1 MTEHSQTAMGPI
13 VIAYDGS
20 HHARAAV
27 ERAGVLLP
35 AHAAIV
41 ICVWAP
47 VVVSASSAMLGA
59 PGGVLMESDYGLD
72 AVARER
78 AIQLAEEGVELASRA
93 GLNAHARAV
102 QGTGAAWHGIVR
114 CADELDAALIVT
126 GTRGR
131 SAMAA
136 ALLGSTAQGILH
148 HAHRPV
154 LVVAGDR

>member
-1 MTEHSQTAMGPI
+1 MTEHSETATGPI
-13 VIAYDGS
+13 LIAYDGS
-20 HHARAAV
+20 DHARAAV

-35 AHAAIV
+35 ARQAIV

-47 VVVSASSAMLGA
+47 IVYSASSARLGA
-59 PGGVLMESDYGLD
+59 TAGVLMDSDFGLD

-78 AIQLAEEGVELASRA
+78 AAQLAEEGAELARHA
-93 GLNAHARAV
+93 GLHADGQAV
-102 QGTGAAWHGIVR
+102 QAAGAAWHGIVR

-136 ALLGSTAQGILH
+136 AWLGSTAQGVLH

>member
-1 MTEHSQTAMGPI
+1 MTEPSKTALAPI

-20 HHARAAV
+20 DHARAAV
-27 ERAGVLLP
+27 EHAGALLP
-35 AHAAIV
+35 TRDAIV

-47 VVVSASSAMLGA
+47 IIYSASSARLGA
-59 PGGVLMESDYGLD
+59 TAGVLMDSDFGLD

-78 AIQLAEEGVELASRA
+78 AEQLAEEGAELARRA
-93 GLNAHARAV
+93 GLDAHARAIEA
-102 QGTGAAWHGIVR
+102 TGAAWHGIVR

-131 SAMAA
+131 STMAA
-136 ALLGSTAQGILH
+136 ALLGSTAQGVLH

-154 LVVAGDR
+154 LVVAGDQ